1 MLIYILIVVTA
12 AIFGTSKRLEKYKM
26 FERFQW
32 FERFPSIKPD
42 ATRYIKKIIPNHQQ
56 IVVVE
61 EKVDGSNIC
70 FVFVISER
78 LVHICSRNKQLGPEE
93 DIFNAK
99 ESVLTPMIPRL
110 QPLVDRLVETYPET
124 IICVNIY
131 GELFGNGIN
140 GRVFYSKVQHWM
152 AFEIKITVESGASS
166 FLSFDEKT
174 NLFVEFGILHS
185 RSLYKGPYSE
195 VSKNFDV
202 DNFHTTLPGILGET
216 VRDGITDIGEGIV
229 IRSIDGGRELKILKK
244 KSKKFKDIESGGERK
259 KTVEVGGVG
268 DYQSVIDDVKCYLTH
283 ARLTDV
289 LSKLTDGEKTNINK
303 VFGEL
308 LKDAMDEY
316 IENLHEDK
324 KSIFQMIYK
333 SEKKSINI
341 SLYNHIKEKFKESDT
356 QQ

>member
-1 MLIYILIVVTA
+1 MC
-12 AIFGTSKRLEKYKM
+12 
-26 FERFQW
+26 ERFEW

-42 ATRYIKKIIPNHQQ
+42 ATRYIKKIFPNPRQT
-56 IVVVE
+56 VVVV

-70 FVFVISER
+70 FVFIIRGR
-78 LVHICSRNKQLGPEE
+78 LVHICSRNKQLSPEE

-99 ESVLTPMIPRL
+99 DTVLTPMIPQL
-110 QPLVDRLVETYPET
+110 QLLVDRLVETYPET
-124 IICVNIY
+124 IIGVNIY

-166 FLSFDEKT
+166 FLSFDDKT

-185 RSLYKGPYSE
+185 RSLYRGPYTE
-195 VSKNFDV
+195 VVNNFDV
-202 DNFHTTLPGILGET
+202 DNFPTTLPSILGET
-216 VRDGITDIGEGIV
+216 VPNGITDIAEGIV

-244 KSKKFKDIESGGERK
+244 KSKKFRDIESGGERK

-268 DYQSVIDDVKCYLTH
+268 DYQSVIDDVKYYLTH

-308 LKDAMDEY
+308 LKDAIDDY
-316 IENLHEDK
+316 IDNLHEDK

-333 SEKKSINI
+333 SEKKSINT
-341 SLYNHIKEKFKESDT
+341 SLFNYIKEKFVKESDT